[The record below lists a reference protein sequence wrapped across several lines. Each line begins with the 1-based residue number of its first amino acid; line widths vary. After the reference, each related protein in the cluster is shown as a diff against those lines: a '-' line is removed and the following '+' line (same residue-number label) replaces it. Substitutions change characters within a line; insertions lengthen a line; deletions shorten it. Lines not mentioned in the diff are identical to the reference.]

1 MKSVSSITLVRT
13 AIVLAGI
20 PIATLSAQSAF
31 TWEQIK
37 DKFES
42 ANPTLKAAQLNIDES
57 RAAEITAY
65 LRPNPDFT
73 LSADGTQLTRYEGVY
88 RPFAGT
94 QISPAVSYLHE
105 REHKRELRRDQ
116 AKESTAVTESTYKD
130 QERGLLFNLAT
141 AFVNV

>member
-130 QERGLLFNLAT
+130 PTHLPPALLSSHA
-141 AFVNV
+141 